1 MTSAAATRPRVLLV
15 DDDAAI
21 RRLVDLALEDLDVDL
36 VCCADGREA
45 LDAMRQGPARLVIT
59 DLMMPGISGY
69 ALLQQLADDPALRG
83 GARLAVFSAGLNAQ
97 AKERLAGLP
106 VWRLI
111 DKPTPVIAL
120 ADIVEAA
127 LQGDAVEPADADAPP
142 HDAGATAVSAAAAI
156 DAHFGGDAALYRAF
170 LASCL
175 LQFPD
180 DLRQG
185 DAAVAAAD
193 APSLRRV
200 AHSLKSVLLLVGE
213 AEASDTARRL
223 EHAAEA
229 ADWDACHGPWQAL
242 AATLRR
248 MTGDTPAT

>member
-1 MTSAAATRPRVLLV
+1 MNPTARPRVLLV

-21 RRLVDLALEDLDVDL
+21 RRLVDLALEDLDVEL

-45 LDAMRQGPARLVIT
+45 LAALLQGPARLVIT

-111 DKPTPVIAL
+111 DKPTSVIAL

-127 LQGDAVEPADADAPP
+127 LQRDAVEPAQADAPP
-142 HDAGATAVSAAAAI
+142 RDAATAADSAAAAI
-156 DAHFGGDAALYRAF
+156 AAHFGGDAALYRAF

-175 LQFPD
+175 QQFPD

-193 APSLRRV
+193 APALRRV
-200 AHSLKSVLLLVGE
+200 AHSLKSVLLLLGE
-213 AEASDTARRL
+213 AEASDAARRL

-229 ADWDACHGPWQAL
+229 ADWGACHGPWQAL
-242 AATLRR
+242 AATLRC
-248 MTGDTPAT
+248 MIGDTPAA